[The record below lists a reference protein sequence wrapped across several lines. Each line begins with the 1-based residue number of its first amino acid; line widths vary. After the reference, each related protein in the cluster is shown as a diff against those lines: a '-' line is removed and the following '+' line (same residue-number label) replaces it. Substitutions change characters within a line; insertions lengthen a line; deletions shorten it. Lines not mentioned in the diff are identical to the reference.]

1 MTQAFLALDTGGTR
15 TTAQLLVQGQRS
27 LSEHFELPGTL
38 SGYLSPDDYES
49 VLRGILAPLETFWR
63 EHDLRSTPLHLFIS
77 SAGFAAVSRDAFER
91 VLREVLPSAFG
102 GAVTAAGM
110 ANDAVALLLGSDCDG
125 ILIAGTGSNV
135 MVTRG
140 AGTIWQ
146 AGGHDWVASD
156 AGSGFWLGL
165 SGVRQ
170 VARDFE
176 ANQETPLLRSFRELY
191 EIPEGN
197 SEALIAGMR
206 KLAIADSTMKAKI
219 ARFAPKVLEAA
230 DRGDIKA
237 RNIVDTQSE
246 ELAALL
252 VGAATQHLADAA
264 STRPL
269 RFVLV
274 GGVIGNPSFRSV
286 FERYVQT
293 LFAAAGSA
301 PSIEWQLEQSC
312 LPAALNLAQSLA
324 ETEAERLLE
333 YPLSHR
339 PVLLRFAEHSA
350 GSPAQ

>member
-15 TTAQLLVQGQRS
+15 TTAQLLVQGERS
-27 LSEHFELPGTL
+27 LTEHFELPGTL
-38 SGYLSPDDYES
+38 SGYLSPGDYES
-49 VLRGILAPLETFWR
+49 VLQGILAPLEAFWR
-63 EHDLRSTPLHLFIS
+63 GHDLGSIPLHLFIS
-77 SAGFAAVSRDAFER
+77 SAGFAAVSRDAFQR
-91 VLREVLPSAFG
+91 VLSDVLPSAFG
-102 GAVTAAGM
+102 GAVIAAGM
-110 ANDAVALLLGSDCDG
+110 SNDAVALLLGSDCDG

-140 AGTIWQ
+140 EGTIWQ

-176 ANQETPLLRSFRELY
+176 ANQETPLLRSFEELY
-191 EIPEGN
+191 EIPKGN
-197 SEALIAGMR
+197 SEELIAGMR

-219 ARFAPKVLEAA
+219 ARFAPKVLEAS
-230 DRGDIKA
+230 DHGDSKA
-237 RNIVDTQSE
+237 KQIVDTQAA

-252 VGAATQHLADAA
+252 VGAATQHLSDTA
-264 STRPL
+264 SVRPL

-286 FERYVQT
+286 FEYHVQSQ
-293 LFAAAGSA
+293 FAAAGSE

-312 LPAALNLAQSLA
+312 LPAALNLARSLA
-324 ETEAERLLE
+324 DSQSERLLE

-339 PVLLRFAEHSA
+339 PALFRFAGHTS
-350 GSPAQ
+350 QQ